1 MKIKIK
7 TGPEIVAK
15 LKEVGIFFSAEAM
28 QGHESEAELSDQTVA
43 GEKVYLIKFH
53 KRLYYVP
60 ESVVEIVTP

>member
-7 TGPEIVAK
+7 TGPEIVAN
-15 LKEVGIFFSAEAM
+15 LKRFGIFISAEAM
-28 QGHESEAELSDQTVA
+28 QGHESEAEVFNQTAA
-43 GEKVYLIKFH
+43 GEKVYLIEFH